1 MEVWGRKK
9 AVQKVKRREKGGTR
23 DWMSTGPTKP
33 DAWRN
38 NQCVD
43 SSGVAAASLDPHSI
57 GTRAAANAKA
67 TILGRR
73 GRGGAGTQGWMEEN
87 GQRLR
92 GERQEE
98 RERKIK
104 KKIKM
109 V

>member
-1 MEVWGRKK
+1 
-9 AVQKVKRREKGGTR
+9 
-23 DWMSTGPTKP
+23 
-33 DAWRN
+33 
-38 NQCVD
+38 VD

-73 GRGGAGTQGWMEEN
+73 GRGGAGTEGWIEED

-92 GERQEE
+92 GRETGGG
-98 RERKIK
+98 ERKIK
-104 KKIKM
+104 KKIKI